1 MTKLTKSQEA
11 AMKKHKVHHSAKHM
25 KDMRN
30 EMIAGKSFKQ
40 AHTIAKKNEKKAKK
54 KWYLAFFWDAQSLR
68 M

>member
-25 KDMRN
+25 KDMRS
-30 EMIAGKSFKQ
+30 EMVGGKSFKQ

-54 KWYLAFFWDAQSLR
+54 K
-68 M
+68 